1 MRAILQRHRASP
13 IIVANAC
20 TQNGYVTRIA
30 AGMGVG
36 LGDAGHIATLCR
48 SDVVAVPLR
57 ENERITTFV
66 LHKHQRFG
74 LPDALRRFVAHV
86 NTL

>member
-1 MRAILQRHRASP
+1 
-13 IIVANAC
+13 
-20 TQNGYVTRIA
+20 
-30 AGMGVG
+30 MGVG